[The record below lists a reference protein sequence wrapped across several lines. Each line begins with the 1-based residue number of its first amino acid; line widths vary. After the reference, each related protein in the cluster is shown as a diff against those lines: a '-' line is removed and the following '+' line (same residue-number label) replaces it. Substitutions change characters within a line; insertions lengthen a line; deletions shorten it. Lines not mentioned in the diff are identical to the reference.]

1 MADFILSCESTVDLP
16 YSYVSGRNIPVIFY
30 SYIVD
35 GVSYVDDMERNSDA
49 LPRFYDFI
57 EKGKLPTTSQ
67 LNEFLYYDF
76 FKELLQKGDVLH
88 VAFGSGLTPSIRN
101 AVEAAEKLRAEFPD
115 RKLVII
121 DSLCSCSGYGL
132 LVDLA
137 ADLRD
142 EGKSL
147 DEIAQYLLEARST
160 VQHQFF
166 STDMTMFRRSGR
178 VSGAAAMVST
188 LLGICPVM
196 CLDDCGKIVA
206 YDKVRGKKNAI
217 KKLVSE
223 AQKHIQNGAD
233 YDGKFFLSNSNCPE
247 LAEETKQALEEA
259 FPKLK
264 GKIKMFNIGTIIASH
279 CGPGTIAAFFLGDG
293 RRSFK

>member
-1 MADFILSCESTVDLP
+1 
-16 YSYVSGRNIPVIFY
+16 
-30 SYIVD
+30 
-35 GVSYVDDMERNSDA
+35 
-49 LPRFYDFI
+49 
-57 EKGKLPTTSQ
+57 
-67 LNEFLYYDF
+67 
-76 FKELLQKGDVLH
+76 
-88 VAFGSGLTPSIRN
+88 
-101 AVEAAEKLRAEFPD
+101 
-115 RKLVII
+115 
-121 DSLCSCSGYGL
+121 
-132 LVDLA
+132 
-137 ADLRD
+137 
-142 EGKSL
+142 
-147 DEIAQYLLEARST
+147 
-160 VQHQFF
+160 
-166 STDMTMFRRSGR
+166 
-178 VSGAAAMVST
+178 MVST

>member
-35 GVSYVDDMERNSDA
+35 GVSYVDDMGRNEDA
-49 LPRFYDFI
+49 LPLFYDFI
-57 EKGKLPTTSQ
+57 KQGKLPTTSQ

-76 FKELLQKGDVLH
+76 FRDLLQKGDVLH
-88 VAFGSGLTPSIRN
+88 IAFGSGMTPSVGN
-101 AVEAAEKLRAEFPD
+101 AYKAAEKLREEFPD

-132 LVDLA
+132 LVDIA

-147 DEIAQYLLEARST
+147 EQIKEYILGIRGK

-223 AQKHIQNGAD
+223 AAKHIRDGED

-247 LAEETKQALEEA
+247 LAEETKQALEEQ

-264 GKIKMFNIGTIIASH
+264 GKIKMLKIGTITASH
-279 CGPGTIAAFFLGDG
+279 CGPGTVAAFFLGDE
-293 RRSFK
+293 RKSFK